1 LASVLIICLDQFAAA
16 ANAAPEIAML
26 SLRGLQAG
34 ATTTLTIDGSDLLP
48 APHVVMT
55 VPISSQS
62 LRPGATP
69 NRIQIDVTL
78 PKSIAPG
85 MYQLRVANSK
95 GISNPVVI
103 AIDELTQIPFASQ
116 ISKLPAA
123 LHGSLVGSAV
133 LQTAFTGKKGQRI
146 VVDLEARRLGAA
158 LDPVLELSDAR
169 HVQLAWSSGQAALSG
184 DARLEAVLPADGSY
198 TVDLRD
204 MLYRA
209 GYPNQF
215 RLKIGTLQVA
225 DLVFPMGARRGT
237 EASFEL
243 IGPSLTKNLQV
254 NVNLLGAAGDLP
266 APLPSSAG
274 FTGPAPRIL
283 VGDFPEVLKLESSP
297 GKLQEITAPAVIEG
311 RLTRSQA
318 EDRYRLLVK
327 PGMRLRFDVQANR
340 FGSPL
345 DGVLSV
351 RSEAG
356 ATLAESDD
364 QPDTVDPGLD
374 FTVPAGVNALI
385 VVLRDLQGRGGPSF
399 VYRLSATPVDHP
411 DFTLTL
417 FADRHLVPQAGA
429 AVVRVRANRVNYN
442 GPIRLSLPGL
452 PKGVVVSGDEIP
464 QGATDTLLSLSAPVD
479 AYLSQFLTE
488 IVGESTDA
496 SARIQRSA
504 LFPGVTATQSQPWLR
519 RELGIAV
526 TEPQPIRIAWGNQ
539 DATIPIG
546 ASYPATLSL
555 TRAKGITGPV
565 RLVLETSQ
573 LIPKTTDGKQDDMN
587 RALRFEGMP
596 VIAANQSSA
605 VASVLVPGDLP
616 GLPYDLAI
624 RAELLGADGRTVLA
638 SATTP
643 SRRFMATQ
651 ALALKLTGSANVE
664 AKSGSGTTGKLMG
677 KLVRAAGFSKPV
689 TVSLAGLPAELP
701 APTVTVP
708 GNRSDFELAVA
719 FPFETK
725 LGLLPNIKLVAVSQ
739 ITPQQTI
746 RSNEVPVTV
755 QVVQGAP
762 PPPAPPLYRV
772 FEDEP
777 NFLALL
783 HEGGGQASLDTIDR
797 FAGSAAL
804 KVTTDQRFRTKM
816 PGWGYKIREK
826 PGKGEFRYLR
836 FAWKKQGGSN
846 IMLQLNA
853 NGSWGPL
860 QGRSGPSYRYEAG
873 PADNPFHV
881 AALKLDS
888 RLPTDWVVITRDLYA
903 DFGPFALSGIGFTP
917 GPGEYGL
924 FDHIYLARR
933 LEDFH
938 DCPLPIPPTRPRL
951 VFEDQANF
959 VANLLEGEG
968 TARLDPTE
976 RYSGKSSVR
985 VTPDQRFNER
995 MPGLGIRIRQ
1005 NPGPDEYRFLRFAW
1019 KKKGGQTI
1027 CLQLN
1032 HDGQWGPS
1040 EGSAAKFRYH
1050 AGTGPEPYGASIAL
1064 DATPP
1069 TDWVVVTRD
1078 LYADF
1083 GEFTWTGIALSP
1095 VDGEAGWFDH
1105 IYLGKT
1111 PRDFEL
1117 VKPK

>member
-1 LASVLIICLDQFAAA
+1 
-16 ANAAPEIAML
+16 
-26 SLRGLQAG
+26 
-34 ATTTLTIDGSDLLP
+34 LTIDGSDLLP
-48 APHVVMT
+48 APHIVMP
-55 VPISSQS
+55 VSISSQT

-78 PKSIAPG
+78 PKTIAPG

-103 AIDELTQIPFASQ
+103 AIDELAQIPFASQ
-116 ISKLPAA
+116 LSKLPAA
-123 LHGSLVGSAV
+123 LHGTLAGNAV
-133 LQTAFTGKKGQRI
+133 LQTAFTGKKGERI

-184 DARLEAVLPADGSY
+184 DARLQVVLPADGSY

-225 DLVFPMGARRGT
+225 DLLFPMGARRGT
-237 EASFEL
+237 AASFEL
-243 IGPSLTKNLQV
+243 IGPFLRQNLRV
-254 NVNLLGAAGDLP
+254 NVNLRGAVGDLP
-266 APLPSSAG
+266 VPLPSSAG

-283 VGDFPEVLKLESSP
+283 VGDFPEVPKMESP
-297 GKLQEITAPAVIEG
+297 QGKLQEVTAPAVIEG

-351 RSEAG
+351 RNEAG

-364 QPDTVDPGLD
+364 QPDTIDPALD

-385 VVLRDLQGRGGPSF
+385 VVLRDLQGRGGPNF

-417 FADRHLVPQAGA
+417 FADRHLVPRAGA
-429 AVVRVRANRVNYN
+429 AVVRVRANRLNYN
-442 GPIRLSLPGL
+442 GQIKLSLSGL
-452 PKGVVVSGDEIP
+452 PKGLVVSGDNIP
-464 QGATDTLLSLSAPVD
+464 QGATDTLLSLSAPAD
-479 AYLSQFLTE
+479 AHLSQFLTQ
-488 IVGESTDA
+488 IVGASTDA
-496 SARIQRSA
+496 GARIQRTA
-504 LFPGVTATQSQPWLR
+504 LFPAVTATQSEPWLR
-519 RELGIAV
+519 SELGIAV
-526 TEPQPIRIAWGNQ
+526 TDPQPIRIAWDNQ

-546 ASYPATLSL
+546 ASYPATLAL
-555 TRAKGITGPV
+555 TRAKGVTGPV

-573 LIPKTTDGKQDDMN
+573 PIPKTPDGKQDDLN
-587 RALRFEGMP
+587 RALRLEGMP
-596 VIAANQSSA
+596 VIAANQSSV
-605 VASVLVPGDLP
+605 VASVLVPADLP
-616 GLPYDLAI
+616 VLPYDLAI

-638 SATTP
+638 SAVTP

-651 ALALKLTGSANVE
+651 ALALKLTGSTTVE

-708 GNRSDFELAVA
+708 GNRSDFELPVA
-719 FPFETK
+719 FPYETK

-739 ITPQQTI
+739 ISPQQAI

-762 PPPAPPLYRV
+762 PPPPAALYQV

-783 HEGGGQASLDTIDR
+783 HEGDGQASLETVDR
-797 FAGSAAL
+797 YAGSAAL
-804 KVTTDQRFRTKM
+804 KVSAGQRFRMKM
-816 PGWGYKIREK
+816 PGWGYKIKEMPAK
-826 PGKGEFRYLR
+826 AEFRYLR

-846 IMLQLNA
+846 IMLQLSA
-853 NGSWGPL
+853 NGGWGPL
-860 QGRSGPSYRYEAG
+860 RGRSGPSYRYEAG

-888 RLPTDWVVITRDLYA
+888 RLPTDWVVVTRDLYA
-903 DFGPFALSGIGFTP
+903 DFGEFALTGIGFTP

-924 FDHIYLARR
+924 FDHIYLART
-933 LEDFH
+933 LEDLH
-938 DCPLPIPPTRPRL
+938 GCPLPIPPMRPRL

-959 VANLLEGEG
+959 VANLLEGAG

-976 RYSGKSSVR
+976 RFSGKSSVR

-1005 NPGPDEYRFLRFAW
+1005 NPGRDEYRFLRFAW

-1040 EGSAAKFRYH
+1040 EGNAAKFRYH

-1064 DATPP
+1064 DAKLP

-1117 VKPK
+1117 ARGK